1 MVLVSKAPR
10 DEMPASGHR
19 LADHAL
25 GLGLDHVHDSESDHD
40 HDHFGD
46 GGGPIEENP
55 IWIADHVT
63 LNSVGVDIGSAGTQV
78 IFSRLGLRRFGEELT
93 SRYTVV
99 VRETLYLSPNVFTP
113 FLSDTRIDEEQIA
126 RIVERAYAAA
136 GLAPCDV
143 DAGAVILTGEALRR
157 ENAQAIAEV
166 LARHGGDFVC
176 ATAGHHM
183 EAMLAAYGSGAAKAS
198 HERGQRILNIDI
210 GGGTTKL
217 ALCEAGRV
225 LATAALA
232 IGGRLIVGDA
242 EGRVTRL
249 DPNGALHA
257 RRAGIAPDA
266 AGGAA
271 AREQVGEAMAEAL
284 VRALGEAPPA
294 EIAALFLTDPLPS
307 LEGVAGV
314 MVSGGVGEYVYGREA
329 RDFGDLGRA
338 LGWALARR
346 LDARALPWPL
356 LPAGECIRAT
366 AVGAAEYSVQLS
378 GNTCHLSDPASLLPR
393 RNLAAYAPPLD
404 LSGAIEAG
412 LVAAEVRAHLAAFG
426 AGEEPFAL
434 ALAWRGTPEFSR
446 LAALAAGLASALAPQ
461 IARAQPIFL
470 VLDGDVAQTLGAL
483 LVEEHGVSGPL
494 AVLDGLYLR
503 DFDYLDLG
511 RIRLPSRTVP
521 VTIKSL
527 VFQGDRAPEA
537 RRQRHHDHHHHHH
550 GDGHHL
556 HHHPGKAA

>member
-1 MVLVSKAPR
+1 VSEPPR
-10 DEMPASGHR
+10 DDVPASGHR

-25 GLGLDHVHDSESDHD
+25 GLGLEHVHDGESDHD
-40 HDHFGD
+40 HDHFGEAD
-46 GGGPIEENP
+46 GPIEQNP

-99 VRETLYLSPNVFTP
+99 LRETLYLSPNVFTP
-113 FLSDTRIDEEQIA
+113 YLSDTRIDEQEIA
-126 RIVERAYAAA
+126 RIVERAYESA
-136 GLAPCDV
+136 GLTPGEV

-198 HERGQRILNIDI
+198 HARGQRILNLDI

-225 LATAALA
+225 LATAALS

-242 EGRVTRL
+242 QGRVTRL

-257 RRAGIAPDA
+257 RRAGVEPEQ
-266 AGGAA
+266 AGSAA
-271 AREQVGEAMAEAL
+271 ARERIAEMMAEAL
-284 VRALGEAPPA
+284 VLALRDAPPP

-307 LEGVAGV
+307 LEGIAGV

-346 LDARALPWPL
+346 LDAGALPWPL

-378 GNTCHLSDPASLLPR
+378 GNTCHLSDPATLLPR
-393 RNLAAYAPPLD
+393 RNLPAYAPPLD
-404 LSGAIEAG
+404 LSGAIEAEA
-412 LVAAEVRAHLAAFG
+412 VAAAVRRHLAAFG

-434 ALAWRGTPEFSR
+434 ALAWRGAPEFAR
-446 LAALAAGLASALAPQ
+446 LSALASGLAAGLAPQ
-461 IARAQPIFL
+461 VVRGQPIYL
-470 VLDGDVAQTLGAL
+470 VLDGDVAQSLGAL
-483 LVEEHGVSGPL
+483 LVEEHSVSGPL

-527 VFQGDRAPEA
+527 VFQGDKAPEA
-537 RRQRHHDHHHHHH
+537 RRQRHHDHHHHRH
-550 GDGHHL
+550 GE
-556 HHHPGKAA
+556 AA